1 MEEENE
7 EPDSYAGVEIR
18 VIAMKSKE
26 LLLIYKVYLRTDF
39 ALKCFLPWPFIIYF
53 EAIWWNLEWAEVV
66 VQKTYGMATR

>member
-26 LLLIYKVYLRTDF
+26 LLLIYK
-39 ALKCFLPWPFIIYF
+39 
-53 EAIWWNLEWAEVV
+53 
-66 VQKTYGMATR
+66 M